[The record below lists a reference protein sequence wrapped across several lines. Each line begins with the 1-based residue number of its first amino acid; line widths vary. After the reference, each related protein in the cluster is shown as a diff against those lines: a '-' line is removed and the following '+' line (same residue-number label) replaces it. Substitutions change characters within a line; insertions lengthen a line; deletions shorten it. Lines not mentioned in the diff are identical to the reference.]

1 MIQSL
6 DSTTIVDTVLKVT
19 SVDLTELTGF
29 ESDTTIVTGKITIA
43 DTLSVIDTGNY
54 FTHPAF
60 WVSVIVPLIAI
71 LLPTIRARYREKRQ
85 LKRLKSYAE
94 YLTTSLL
101 SSFQLRARVFGKLSC
116 QLRDINTRERHY
128 LGSLGNNAKHLLSL
142 SPDEL
147 FRAFL
152 GDKTKVT
159 DDDKMHYK
167 NILDAVEYYDNH
179 DEYGKRNFKQFMADT
194 RRYETTITENLD
206 KILRMFDRWVSMGRQ
221 QGVRPSDD
229 PFLKGA
235 DRIIAKWQKNEDY
248 SLLTVMNSEILIPL
262 KPHCKTYTT
271 DPRAMDTLELIIKC
285 SMAYMNLET
294 AHKVYQNAFL
304 QTAVTLVKKKREL
317 IAGLAHFFP
326 EKKAKDTGKTRN
338 QL

>member
-1 MIQSL
+1 MTEIL

-29 ESDTTIVTGKITIA
+29 EADTTIVTGKITIA

-71 LLPTIRARYREKRQ
+71 LLPTIRARYREKRE

-128 LGSLGNNAKHLLSL
+128 LGSLGNTAKHLLSL

-152 GDKTKVT
+152 GGKSKVT
-159 DDDKMHYK
+159 DDDKKHYK
-167 NILDAVEYYDNH
+167 NILDAVEYFANH
-179 DEYGKRNFKQFMADT
+179 DEYGKRNFQQFMADT

-206 KILRMFDRWVSMGRQ
+206 RILRMFDRWVSEGKEK
-221 QGVRPSDD
+221 GVRPSDD
-229 PFLKGA
+229 PVLKGA
-235 DRIIAKWQKNEDY
+235 DRIISKWQKGGKTSTLTGMHEE
-248 SLLTVMNSEILIPL
+248 LLVPL
-262 KPHCKTYTT
+262 KPHCVSHDT
-271 DPRAMDTLELIIKC
+271 DPRAMDMLELIIKC
-285 SMAYMNLET
+285 NTAFMNLTT
-294 AHKVYQNAFL
+294 AHRIYQNAFL

-317 IAGLAHFFP
+317 IGGLAHFFP
-326 EKKAKDTGKTRN
+326 EKKVKDTDKSRN
-338 QL
+338 NL